1 MRRRERI
8 EIFWWRG
15 QDQDFTLII
24 SLSPSFLVY
33 HITDK
38 ACIACS
44 KGPVFEFAR
53 DEKSQD
59 CSHSRSCF
67 ERDYH
72 SITDFH
78 VSQEEKMCF
87 RREFLCG
94 IIVLLPL
101 HLLFPRRGTIFSSH
115 CNQIRGEMYL
125 KKFVAFSFL
134 LFLRFFFSRQ
144 PIYLTSYPFSSDDIM
159 LPNV

>member
-1 MRRRERI
+1 MRGKERI

-87 RREFLCG
+87 RREFLCVASLFFSLYIYFFLEG
-94 IIVLLPL
+94 KPSFLHIVIRSGERCTSKN
-101 HLLFPRRGTIFSSH
+101 LFPFLSS
-115 CNQIRGEMYL
+115 CF
-125 KKFVAFSFL
+125 FVSSFL
-134 LFLRFFFSRQ
+134 
-144 PIYLTSYPFSSDDIM
+144 SSQFI
-159 LPNV
+159 